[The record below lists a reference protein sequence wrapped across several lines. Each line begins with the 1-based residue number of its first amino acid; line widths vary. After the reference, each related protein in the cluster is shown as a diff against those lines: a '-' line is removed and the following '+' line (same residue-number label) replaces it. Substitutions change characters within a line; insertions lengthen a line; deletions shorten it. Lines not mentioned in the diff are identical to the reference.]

1 MKKQLLTLLVI
12 TTTLLVSCSKKSD
25 DVVNKTV
32 LPEPLTIDLKTL
44 NSYIGKS
51 YDVVYKEL
59 EKNGPLETTKL
70 GERRFGLSGRDSD
83 KKLSVDFIESD
94 KKISEIFITYKGVVG
109 GPATGDPYETELWY
123 YFVNKSKDLFTEPS
137 SKIYMGSVTRIP
149 SSVADLIDLV
159 KKYGSSN
166 AGFLAT
172 WTFDTSKMTVSHV
185 KEGRFILQ
193 IAKK

>member
-1 MKKQLLTLLVI
+1 MKKQLLALLVI
-12 TTTLLVSCSKKSD
+12 TTTILVSCSKKSD
-25 DVVNKTV
+25 EVVKTV

-44 NSYIGKS
+44 NTYIGKS

-70 GERRFGLSGRDSD
+70 GDRRFGLSGRDSD
-83 KKLSVDFIESD
+83 KKLSVDFIESE
-94 KKISEIFITYKGVVG
+94 KKISEILITYQGVVG
-109 GPATGDPYETELWY
+109 GPAIGDPYETELWY

-137 SKIYMGSVTRIP
+137 SKIYIGSVTRIP
-149 SSVADLIDLV
+149 ASVADLIDLV
-159 KKYGSSN
+159 KKYGSAN